1 MLKQSLHQKL
11 QQKLSPQQIQLM
23 NLVQLPTLAFEE
35 RVIQELEENPALEE
49 CYDPKEENLEEPFDT
64 PFEEEG
70 QSIDTSEIN
79 IDEYLSDDEIPA
91 YRTYINHQIDEE
103 ERSMPMVSRLSFHEY
118 LKDQL
123 HTFRLSDEDFLIAD
137 FILGNLDGDGYLR
150 RDIHVLVDDMAIT
163 LGIMTTVVKVE
174 ELLIHYIQKLDPPGV
189 GARNLQE
196 CLCIQLK
203 TKPPTGVIILAQKV
217 IQEAF
222 DTFSKKHYPKL
233 QERFGF
239 TERQLKEIV
248 RQIERL
254 DPKPGRLYSGN
265 NIDSEQIIPDFTV
278 RIVDGDLELS
288 LNSRNM
294 PELNVS
300 PSYTEMF
307 EAYKHSKEKSE
318 NQRNTVLFIKQK
330 LDSAKWFIDAL
341 KQREHTLMLT
351 MNAIMDY
358 QREYFL
364 SGDEHKI
371 RPMILKDI
379 AEKIGMDISTVSRV
393 ASSKYVNTPYGTF
406 LIKDLFSEAMINEDG
421 EEISTIEIKK
431 ILAESIIQEDKR
443 IPLTDEKLGELLKK
457 KGYIMAR
464 RTVAK
469 YREQLNIPVAR
480 LRRTL

>member
-1 MLKQSLHQKL
+1 MLKQGLHQKL
-11 QQKLSPQQIQLM
+11 QQRLSPQQIQLM
-23 NLVQLPTLAFEE
+23 KLVQLPTLAFEE
-35 RVIQELEENPALEE
+35 RVTQELEENPALEE
-49 CYDPKEENLEEPFDT
+49 CYDPKEENLEEPF
-64 PFEEEG
+64 EEEG
-70 QSIDTSEIN
+70 QAIDTSEIN

-91 YRTYINHQIDEE
+91 YRTYMNHQSDEE
-103 ERSMPMVSRLSFHEY
+103 ERTVPMVSRFSFHEY
-118 LKDQL
+118 IKDQL

-137 FILGNLDGDGYLR
+137 FILGNLDEDGYLR
-150 RDIHVLVDDMAIT
+150 RDIHTLIDDVAIT
-163 LGIMTTVVKVE
+163 FGIVTTVKKVE

-196 CLCIQLK
+196 CLFIQLK
-203 TKPPTGVIILAQKV
+203 SKPPTAVIVLAQKV
-217 IQEAF
+217 VQEAF
-222 DTFSKKHYPKL
+222 ETFSKKHYLRL

-239 TERQLKEIV
+239 TERELKEVV

-265 NIDSEQIIPDFTV
+265 NRESEQVVPDFTV
-278 RIVDGDLELS
+278 RIIDCNLELS
-288 LNSRNM
+288 LNSRNT
-294 PELNVS
+294 PELKVS
-300 PSYTEMF
+300 PSYTEIF
-307 EAYKHSKEKSE
+307 EAYKYSKEKSE
-318 NQRNTVLFIKQK
+318 SQKNTILFIKQK
-330 LDSAKWFIDAL
+330 LDAAKWFIDAL

-371 RPMILKDI
+371 KPMILKDI

-406 LIKDLFSEAMINEDG
+406 LIKALFSEAMVNEEG

-431 ILAESIIQEDKR
+431 ILAESITQENKR
-443 IPLTDEKLGELLKK
+443 MPLTDEKLGELLKK
-457 KGYIMAR
+457 KGYVVAR
-464 RTVAK
+464 RTIAK